1 MLDRPPFQ
9 LISYIAPGAPATRR
23 PAEGGLP
30 HLRPEIGFCPAW
42 YRQHVDVDFGRPYH
56 TDAASRRD
64 AMTRM
69 RDVLRQRFPG
79 TAIGSID
86 RADADLDVLTGAY
99 GTTLVAGIY
108 GVPAV
113 HAQDNWPD
121 CEHQYLTAEQVD
133 DLAPPDLESN
143 PPFQELMSQV
153 DWIAEHVGRI
163 EGFINWQGVLNS
175 AYRLRGQELFVD
187 MMNAPGRCIHLFRC
201 VCMTMIDA
209 AVALHERQRESG
221 VAVDFFTVSNCLV
234 NMISPDQY
242 YDLLLP
248 FDRRIAEA
256 FGCIGVHNCAW
267 RADPYVDAYAEIP
280 FLAYVDMGI
289 DSDLSRAR
297 ELFPHARRAIMYTP
311 MDLANKATKQIEA
324 DFRKIDREYAPCDVV
339 IGDIEAGTP
348 DERIRDV
355 VRLCEEISLEH
366 A

>member
-1 MLDRPPFQ
+1 MIDRPPFQ

-23 PAEGGLP
+23 PAEGELP
-30 HLRPEIGFCPAW
+30 FLRPEIGFAPAW
-42 YRQHVDVDFGRPYH
+42 YRQHVDVDFGRGYH
-56 TDAASRRD
+56 TDPAYRRD
-64 AMTRM
+64 AMARM
-69 RDVLRQRFPG
+69 RDVLQDRFPG
-79 TAIGSID
+79 TSIGGID
-86 RADADLDVLTGAY
+86 RPGADLDVLTGVY
-99 GTTLVAGIY
+99 GTTFVAGIY

-113 HAQDNWPD
+113 YVENNWPD
-121 CEHQYLTAEQVD
+121 CEPQSLTAEQVD
-133 DLAPPDLESN
+133 DLAAPDLESN
-143 PPFQELMSQV
+143 PAFQELLSQV
-153 DWIAEHVGRI
+153 DWIAEHIGRI
-163 EGFINWQGVLNS
+163 EGFLNWQGVLNN
-175 AYRLRGQELFVD
+175 AHRLRGQELFVD
-187 MMNAPGRCIHLFRC
+187 MMDDPGRCLHLFEC
-201 VCMTMIDA
+201 VCTTMIDA
-209 AVALHERQRESG
+209 AAALHDRQRASG

-297 ELFPHARRAIMYTP
+297 ETFPHARRAIMYTP
-311 MDLANKATKQIEA
+311 MDMANRTLEQIRA
-324 DFRKIDREYAPCDVV
+324 DFEKIARDYAPCDVV
-339 IGDIEAGTP
+339 IGDIEAGMP

-355 VRLCEEISLEH
+355 ICLCEDLSVEH